1 MKQPTDTDRKVYYV
15 TFINK
20 AGLICL
26 RQIMEDLI
34 ITEYVEGR
42 RNKTRKTE
50 NPSLSFKEMLLGIP
64 GNSISVKEE
73 KAQSSTDI
81 C

>member
-1 MKQPTDTDRKVYYV
+1 M

-20 AGLICL
+20 VGQICL
-26 RQIMEDLI
+26 GQIIEDLI

-42 RNKTRKTE
+42 ENKMRKTE
-50 NPSLSFKEMLLGIP
+50 DSSLSFKEMLLGIP
-64 GNSISVKEE
+64 GNRISVKEE
-73 KAQSSTDI
+73 KAHGSTDI